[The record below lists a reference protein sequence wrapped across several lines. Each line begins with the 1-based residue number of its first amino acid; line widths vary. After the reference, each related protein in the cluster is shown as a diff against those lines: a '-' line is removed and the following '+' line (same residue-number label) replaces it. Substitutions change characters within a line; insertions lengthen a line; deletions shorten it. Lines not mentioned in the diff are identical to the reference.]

1 MEKVA
6 VYFGSRNLYGDMLVS
21 SKSLLKNTKIEKVYF
36 LIEDDE
42 YPYQVPDTIETINV
56 GKMIPQW
63 FRSDGPNYKSGWTYI
78 GLIRVALSKVFPQY
92 DKILTIDCD
101 TITVQ
106 DISDLWD
113 IPLDDYWFAAV
124 KEPTLSMTTQSLYVN
139 AGVMLLN
146 LKKLRE
152 EHKDDEMI
160 ELLNTRHYTFVA
172 QDALNALCQGGIYEL
187 PGDYNESRYTTKA
200 SNPRVHHFAGSQNFS
215 WRNLSI
221 WYEYKEMEF

>member
-1 MEKVA
+1 M
-6 VYFGSRNLYGDMLVS
+6 FFFR
-21 SKSLLKNTKIEKVYF
+21 
-36 LIEDDE
+36 LIE
-42 YPYQVPDTIETINV
+42 
-56 GKMIPQW
+56 
-63 FRSDGPNYKSGWTYI
+63 R
-78 GLIRVALSKVFPQY
+78 
-92 DKILTIDCD
+92 
-101 TITVQ
+101 ITVQ

-200 SNPRVHHFAGSQNFS
+200 NNPRVHHFAGSQYFS

-221 WYEYKEMEF
+221 WQEYKEMDF